1 MSNRLRVFMAVPVLL
16 ALGACESSRVGSV
29 HIDPSLQAL
38 VPANTVFLSG
48 ADVVS
53 VRETK
58 FYQRFLN
65 TINPA
70 QLNTFAG
77 ETGIDPRKDLDEI
90 LTCSDG
96 TNTALLA
103 RGRFAQADLEKRLRA
118 NGARAALYKGR
129 SLFVIG
135 SAAVW
140 FPAQSMAVAGQEA
153 ALHNVIDAQD
163 GARGVP
169 MDLRTQLDSAPA
181 ESQVWLAFV
190 GGVHGIAGAVP
201 ANTNLANA
209 AQMLRGI
216 DSGSLGLDLRTGLNL
231 EARVNCK
238 TSDDARHIHDA
249 LRGLIGMGRLSTPDN
264 QPDMLKMFDAIEV
277 TQTQTAVHV
286 AAKLPQE
293 LVDKFLDVWLKRR

>member
-1 MSNRLRVFMAVPVLL
+1 MRTRDGAFLALPFLVL
-16 ALGACESSRVGSV
+16 LGACESSRVGSV

-53 VRETK
+53 VRDTK
-58 FYQRFLN
+58 FYRRFLS
-65 TINPA
+65 TIDPA
-70 QLNTFAG
+70 QLSTFAG

-96 TNTALLA
+96 KNTALLA

-118 NGARAALYKGR
+118 NGAQAAVYKGR
-129 SLFVIG
+129 SIFVAG
-135 SAAVW
+135 RAAVW
-140 FPAQSMAVAGQEA
+140 FPAKSIAVAGPEA

-163 GARGVP
+163 GAHGVP
-169 MDLRTQLDSAPA
+169 MDLRTELDSAPP

-190 GGVHGIAGAVP
+190 GGVHGIADAVP
-201 ANTNLANA
+201 SNSNLANA
-209 AQMLRGI
+209 AQMLRGM
-216 DSGSLGLDLRTGLNL
+216 DAASLGFDLRTGLNL
-231 EARVNCK
+231 EARIHCK
-238 TSDDARHIHDA
+238 TSDDGRHIHDA

-277 TQTQTAVHV
+277 TQSQAIVHV
-286 AAKLPQE
+286 GAKLPQD
-293 LVDKFLDVWLKRR
+293 LVDKFLDVWLRRR